1 MPNLLT
7 HNTNLAVALASV
19 INEQHFTFKERL
31 GFMFSPKLALEVGA
45 LLGYRYAMKRLF
57 KEFKTTQK

>member
-31 GFMFSPKLALEVGA
+31 GFFFSPKLALEIGA
-45 LLGYRYAMKRLF
+45 LLGYHYAMKRLL
-57 KEFKTTQK
+57 KENKSTQK